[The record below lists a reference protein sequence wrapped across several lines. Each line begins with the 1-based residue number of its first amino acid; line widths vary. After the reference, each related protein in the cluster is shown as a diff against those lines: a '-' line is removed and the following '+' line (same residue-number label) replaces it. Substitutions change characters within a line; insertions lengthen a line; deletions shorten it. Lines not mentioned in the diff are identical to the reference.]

1 MGRISYLLAMAAI
14 LSLTATAAD
23 NNLTGDWQT
32 QGACCYLRQIGDAV
46 YWYCESSPQN
56 PAWTSVGFGKIVG
69 DKVTLNW
76 TDVPKG
82 NSSLI
87 GSVVLNIT
95 SNDQLQVMNKSGEWD
110 ETVVL
115 NRTSSG
121 F

>member
-1 MGRISYLLAMAAI
+1 MGKIQFLWAMAAF
-14 LSLTATAAD
+14 LSLTAMAAD
-23 NNLTGDWQT
+23 FNLTGDWET
-32 QGACCYLRQIGDAV
+32 QGASCYFRQIGDAV

-56 PAWTSVGFGKIVG
+56 PDWTSVGFGNIVG
-69 DKVTLNW
+69 DKVILNW

-82 NSSLI
+82 NKSLV
-87 GSVVLNIT
+87 GSVVLNIS
-95 SNDQLQVMNKSGEWD
+95 SNDQMRVMNETGEWN

>member
-1 MGRISYLLAMAAI
+1 MSRISCLLAIAAI
-14 LSLTATAAD
+14 LSTTAMAAD
-23 NNLTGDWQT
+23 FNLTGDWQT
-32 QGACCYLRQIGDAV
+32 RGTDCYLRQIGDAV

-56 PAWTSVGFGKIVG
+56 PAWTSVGFGKIAG
-69 DKVTLNW
+69 NKVMLNW

-95 SNDQLQVMNKSGEWD
+95 SNDQLQVMNKTGEWD

>member
-1 MGRISYLLAMAAI
+1 MGAI
-14 LSLTATAAD
+14 LTLTALAAE

-32 QGACCYLRQIGDAV
+32 QRADCYFRQIGDAV

-56 PAWTSVGFGKIVG
+56 PDWTSVGFGKIVG
-69 DKVTLNW
+69 DKVMLNW

-95 SNDQLQVMNKSGEWD
+95 SNDQLQVMNETGEWD

>member
-1 MGRISYLLAMAAI
+1 MGRISCLWAIVAI
-14 LSLTATAAD
+14 LSLTAMAAE

-32 QGACCYLRQIGDAV
+32 QGASCYLRQIGDTV

-56 PAWTSVGFGKIVG
+56 PAWTSVGFGKIANN
-69 DKVTLNW
+69 KVMINW

-87 GSVVLNIT
+87 GHTVLNIT